1 MHQRLAR
8 IATEIHADGIID
20 RRDAASAISSHGQR
34 LLEPNTEE
42 NRIAPWAAGC
52 GAGAGAT
59 GGGVGGGG
67 GGGARAR
74 RGRAGGRG
82 VCPAGRGGEGW
93 APPGGGTRHARTPP
107 PLAAGRRPRSPRRRP
122 L

>member
-59 GGGVGGGG
+59 GGGVGGSGG
-67 GGGARAR
+67 W
-74 RGRAGGRG
+74 RAGG
-82 VCPAGRGGEGW
+82 VAG
-93 APPGGGTRHARTPP
+93 PTML
-107 PLAAGRRPRSPRRRP
+107 LAASTAGLCVERWCSPTSCALRAGS
-122 L
+122 

>member
-59 GGGVGGGG
+59 GGGVGGCGGWGPAGRRARSEGVGCCPGGPTGTGG
-67 GGGARAR
+67 G
-74 RGRAGGRG
+74 
-82 VCPAGRGGEGW
+82 PAGRGT
-93 APPGGGTRHARTPP
+93 AARVPPP
-107 PLAAGRRPRSPRRRP
+107 PLGERM
-122 L
+122 LL

>member
-8 IATEIHADGIID
+8 IATEIHADGIVD
-20 RRDAASAISSHGQR
+20 RRDAASAISGHGQR

-59 GGGVGGGG
+59 GGGVGGCGG
-67 GGGARAR
+67 WGAAACG
-74 RGRAGGRG
+74 GRAEVGRF
-82 VCPAGRGGEGW
+82 
-93 APPGGGTRHARTPP
+93 
-107 PLAAGRRPRSPRRRP
+107 LAAGRGAGGGGSPRRGGPAR
-122 L
+122 